1 LVFSWSLLGLVAG
14 FASGSAIMVALLDSS
29 GRSAGRMGISPLI
42 LLPVPALAIVG
53 AITGYVI
60 GVLKA
65 RSRERQES

>member
-1 LVFSWSLLGLVAG
+1 
-14 FASGSAIMVALLDSS
+14 MVALLASS

-53 AITGYVI
+53 AIAGYVI

-65 RSRERQES
+65 RLRERQES